1 DCRPGPR
8 WPRPT
13 VRVADSPPP
22 SAVRI
27 AARRVGAVKK
37 AAAACYWWCSVKR
50 IFAPG
55 TPRWEAMI
63 PFTHSF
69 SPSEFFIARG
79 KLRQERGK
87 ARRMLERI
95 RSNFSIGF
103 LVQYT

>member
-1 DCRPGPR
+1 
-8 WPRPT
+8 
-13 VRVADSPPP
+13 
-22 SAVRI
+22 
-27 AARRVGAVKK
+27 
-37 AAAACYWWCSVKR
+37 
-50 IFAPG
+50 
-55 TPRWEAMI
+55 MI

-103 LVQYT
+103 S